1 MTADYY
7 GVPVVREGGDKNKVE
22 VEMNEIEKW
31 RMKAWVEEWS
41 PWFWGDDSDN

>member
-22 VEMNEIEKW
+22 VERSEIEKW
-31 RMKAWVEEWS
+31 RIESLGGGMEPVVL
-41 PWFWGDDSDN
+41 G